1 MPTATAQQADSGDRA
16 VLVALYNATGGANW
30 TNNTNWLSDA
40 PISEWPVV
48 AADSDGDVI
57 DLSSVEND
65 SNGPIPAEL
74 GNLANLVNLDPGGSN
89 QFTGSIPDAS
99 QDVATKDL
107 SEINLPFS
115 SAVLTDPGRDDLDQP
130 IRPPMAPAYM
140 DWRWEGGQDGFREVT
155 TDFTIHND
163 VGDFS
168 DQHGFYLILMQNSIS
183 DVGFYFGLQ
192 TDANG
197 RGKGLTFSRWKTRDL
212 ANAKHDDTY
221 GWTESSGHEGDFI
234 GVRRSY
240 EWSAGDYRIRVD
252 PDGLARDGEWF
263 GLWITDLNT
272 GVTSWIGSLKF
283 PLSDGT
289 AVIEPRS
296 SATIELYG
304 VEPIR
309 PIDVPQWHVSVKRPL
324 GDGVPST
331 WGYTSY
337 PFDDSENALPN
348 SDVLYDSPEDA
359 AHLHVG
365 GTTERV
371 TPATARIDFEPMPA
385 SGTPPPGAHPDDFA
399 ALVALYNATDGAN
412 WTNNSNWLS
421 DRPLREWHGVR
432 TEGNGPVTGLYLN
445 DNQLSGEIPPELG
458 GLSNLEEL
466 VLYQNRLSG
475 EIPAKLGSLA
485 NLERLELQG
494 NQLSGEIP
502 AELGSLANLE
512 WLGLS
517 FNQLSGE
524 IPAELGSLS
533 NLEVLELH
541 RNRLSGPVPTW
552 LGSLANLRGLDLQ
565 GNQLSGEI
573 PAELG
578 SLSSL
583 EWLAL
588 SSNRLSGEIP
598 PELGSLSNLESL
610 YLSGN
615 QLSGEIPSELGS
627 LSNLR
632 QLWLHDN
639 SSLSGPLPGSFTG
652 LTSLTILW
660 LGGTQLCVPT
670 DAAFQAWLGG
680 IGNRRGVV
688 NCLELTD
695 RAVLVALYNA
705 TGGGSWNVNDNWLS
719 DAPLGKWHGVTVDE
733 YGRVVWLDLQGNQLS
748 GEIPPELG
756 NLAFLEYLNLGY
768 NNWGGGGNDLTG
780 EIPPE
785 LGDLSSL
792 EYLDLSGNQ
801 LTGEVPPEL
810 GNLSSLVRMS
820 LSRNQ
825 LSGEIPPELGN
836 LARLEWMSLSG
847 NQLSGEIPPE
857 LGNLAR
863 LGSLDLQGNQLS
875 GEIPPELGLGSLAFL
890 GWMSLSGNQLSGEIP
905 PELGNLT
912 RLGSLGLRYN
922 QLTGEIPPELGSLAF
937 LETLY
942 LSGNQLTGEIP
953 PELGNL
959 TRLGSLHLNETQ
971 LSGEI
976 PPELGSLTSLETL
989 YLNETQ
995 LSGEIPPEL
1004 GNLTS
1009 LETLWLYE
1017 NQLTGEIP
1025 PELGNLTSLGSLYL
1039 YENQLTGEIPPEL
1052 GNLTSLGSLYLYEN
1066 QLTGEIPPELGNLT
1080 NLRSLNLS
1088 YNQLTGEIPPE
1099 LGNLTNLGW
1108 LDLSYNQLTG
1118 EIPPELGNLTSLR
1131 WLNLS
1136 YNQLTGCIPDGLRK
1150 ATLVRPVP
1158 VLGFCP
1164 GAPKGLTAVAS
1175 GTGAAVNLSWTAPA
1189 FTGASHITGY
1199 RIQASP
1205 DGNDPWTD
1213 VPTSILGNVTA
1224 YTDDGADEDGP
1235 RFAAGEWLHYRVAA
1249 VNLVG
1254 TGPFSEPVPS
1264 VDPLI
1269 FRYDTNANGTIDRSE
1284 VIAAINDYLFGG
1296 EGETISRADVI
1307 RLITLYLFG

>member
-1 MPTATAQQADSGDRA
+1 MTGFVKATPLVLPLVLLLSISAGVSVPTAIAHADSGDRA
-16 VLVALYNATGGANW
+16 APVALYNATDGANW

-40 PISEWPVV
+40 PISEGPVV

-130 IRPPMAPAYM
+130 IRPPVAPAYM
-140 DWRWEGGQDGFREVT
+140 DWRWEGGQGGFREVT

-197 RGKGLTFSRWKTRDL
+197 RGKGLIFSRWKTRDL

-240 EWSAGDYRIRVD
+240 EWSAGDYRIRVA
-252 PDGLARDGEWF
+252 PDGLAPDGEWF

-432 TEGNGPVTGLYLN
+432 TEGNGPVTGLYLSS
-445 DNQLSGEIPPELG
+445 NQLSGAIPPELG
-458 GLSNLEEL
+458 GLSNLER
-466 VLYQNRLSG
+466 LY
-475 EIPAKLGSLA
+475 
-485 NLERLELQG
+485 
-494 NQLSGEIP
+494 
-502 AELGSLANLE
+502 
-512 WLGLS
+512 
-517 FNQLSGE
+517 
-524 IPAELGSLS
+524 
-533 NLEVLELH
+533 
-541 RNRLSGPVPTW
+541 
-552 LGSLANLRGLDLQ
+552 
-565 GNQLSGEI
+565 
-573 PAELG
+573 
-578 SLSSL
+578 
-583 EWLAL
+583 L
-588 SSNRLSGEIP
+588 SSNQLRGEIP
-598 PELGSLSNLESL
+598 PELGDL
-610 YLSGN
+610 
-615 QLSGEIPSELGS
+615 
-627 LSNLR
+627 
-632 QLWLHDN
+632 
-639 SSLSGPLPGSFTG
+639 SSL
-652 LTSLTILW
+652 
-660 LGGTQLCVPT
+660 
-670 DAAFQAWLGG
+670 
-680 IGNRRGVV
+680 
-688 NCLELTD
+688 
-695 RAVLVALYNA
+695 
-705 TGGGSWNVNDNWLS
+705 
-719 DAPLGKWHGVTVDE
+719 E
-733 YGRVVWLDLQGNQLS
+733 YLDLQGNQLS

-847 NQLSGEIPPE
+847 NQLTGEIPPE

-863 LGSLDLQGNQLS
+863 LGSLNLSYNQLS

-890 GWMSLSGNQLSGEIP
+890 GWMSLSGNQLTGEIP

-942 LSGNQLTGEIP
+942 LSGNQLSGEIP

-976 PPELGSLTSLETL
+976 PPELGNLASLETL
-989 YLNETQ
+989 YLYETQ

-1004 GNLTS
+1004 GNLTRLGS
-1009 LETLWLYE
+1009 LHLYE
-1017 NQLTGEIP
+1017 SQLSGEIP
-1025 PELGNLTSLGSLYL
+1025 PELGNLANLEILY
-1039 YENQLTGEIPPEL
+1039 
-1052 GNLTSLGSLYLYEN
+1052 
-1066 QLTGEIPPELGNLT
+1066 
-1080 NLRSLNLS
+1080 LS

-1099 LGNLTNLGW
+1099 LGNLTSLRTLYLNYNQLTGEIPPELGNLTSLRWLDLNENQLSGEIPPELGNLANLEI

-1131 WLNLS
+1131 LLNLRI
-1136 YNQLTGCIPDGLRK
+1136 NDLTGCIPDGLRN

-1249 VNLVG
+1249 VNAAG
-1254 TGPFSEPVPS
+1254 TGRPSNVAIATPDACRDPLGLLTAPVTKTGVWAADCASEARSGSYARYYSFTLDQAGQVEINLTSSADPYLALRQGEGRDGTIEDSNDNVGSRNFNSSINRMLAAGTYTVEATTYFAKQTGDFTLSVRPLQETEDLGPLTRS
-1264 VDPLI
+1264 VDRSNSAWTSNHESTQQMGSYA
-1269 FRYDTNANGTIDRSE
+1269 RYYTFTLYAATHV
-1284 VIAAINDYLFGG
+1284 VINLTSPEDPYLFLLDSRGAVVHKNDNVTTRNLNSRIDETLPAG
-1296 EGETISRADVI
+1296 TYTIEATTYFEGLTGSFHLSIG
-1307 RLITLYLFG
+1307 YFGAPQ

>member
-1 MPTATAQQADSGDRA
+1 MHRFVKATPLVLTVVLLVSISIGVSVPTATAQQADSGDRA

-252 PDGLARDGEWF
+252 PDGLAPDGEWF

-432 TEGNGPVTGLYLN
+432 TEGNGPVTGLYLSS
-445 DNQLSGEIPPELG
+445 NQLSG
-458 GLSNLEEL
+458 
-466 VLYQNRLSG
+466 
-475 EIPAKLGSLA
+475 A
-485 NLERLELQG
+485 
-494 NQLSGEIP
+494 
-502 AELGSLANLE
+502 
-512 WLGLS
+512 
-517 FNQLSGE
+517 
-524 IPAELGSLS
+524 
-533 NLEVLELH
+533 
-541 RNRLSGPVPTW
+541 
-552 LGSLANLRGLDLQ
+552 
-565 GNQLSGEI
+565 
-573 PAELG
+573 
-578 SLSSL
+578 
-583 EWLAL
+583 
-588 SSNRLSGEIP
+588 
-598 PELGSLSNLESL
+598 
-610 YLSGN
+610 
-615 QLSGEIPSELGS
+615 
-627 LSNLR
+627 
-632 QLWLHDN
+632 
-639 SSLSGPLPGSFTG
+639 
-652 LTSLTILW
+652 
-660 LGGTQLCVPT
+660 
-670 DAAFQAWLGG
+670 
-680 IGNRRGVV
+680 
-688 NCLELTD
+688 
-695 RAVLVALYNA
+695 
-705 TGGGSWNVNDNWLS
+705 
-719 DAPLGKWHGVTVDE
+719 
-733 YGRVVWLDLQGNQLS
+733 
-748 GEIPPELG
+748 
-756 NLAFLEYLNLGY
+756 
-768 NNWGGGGNDLTG
+768 
-780 EIPPE
+780 
-785 LGDLSSL
+785 
-792 EYLDLSGNQ
+792 
-801 LTGEVPPEL
+801 
-810 GNLSSLVRMS
+810 
-820 LSRNQ
+820 
-825 LSGEIPPELGN
+825 
-836 LARLEWMSLSG
+836 
-847 NQLSGEIPPE
+847 
-857 LGNLAR
+857 
-863 LGSLDLQGNQLS
+863 
-875 GEIPPELGLGSLAFL
+875 
-890 GWMSLSGNQLSGEIP
+890 
-905 PELGNLT
+905 
-912 RLGSLGLRYN
+912 
-922 QLTGEIPPELGSLAF
+922 
-937 LETLY
+937 
-942 LSGNQLTGEIP
+942 
-953 PELGNL
+953 
-959 TRLGSLHLNETQ
+959 
-971 LSGEI
+971 
-976 PPELGSLTSLETL
+976 
-989 YLNETQ
+989 
-995 LSGEIPPEL
+995 
-1004 GNLTS
+1004 
-1009 LETLWLYE
+1009 
-1017 NQLTGEIP
+1017 
-1025 PELGNLTSLGSLYL
+1025 
-1039 YENQLTGEIPPEL
+1039 
-1052 GNLTSLGSLYLYEN
+1052 
-1066 QLTGEIPPELGNLT
+1066 
-1080 NLRSLNLS
+1080 
-1088 YNQLTGEIPPE
+1088 IPPE

-1136 YNQLTGCIPDGLRK
+1136 YNQLTGCIPDGLRN

-1213 VPTSILGNVTA
+1213 VHTSILGNVTA
-1224 YTDDGADEDGP
+1224 YTDDGGDEDGP

-1249 VNLVG
+1249 VNAAG
-1254 TGPFSEPVPS
+1254 TGRPSNVAIATPDACRDPLGLLTAPVTKTGVWAGDCASEARSGSYARYYSFTLAEAGQVEINLTSSADPYLVLRQGEGRDGTIEDSNDNVGSRNFNSSINRKLEPGAYTVEATTYFAGQAGGFTLSVRPLQETEDLGDLTRS
-1264 VDPLI
+1264 VDRSNSAWTSNHESTQQMGSYA
-1269 FRYDTNANGTIDRSE
+1269 RYYTFTLYAATHM
-1284 VIAAINDYLFGG
+1284 VINLTSPEDPYLFLLDSRGAVVH
-1296 EGETISRADVI
+1296 ENDNVTTRNLNSRIDETLPAGTYTIEATTYFPGRTGAFHLSI
-1307 RLITLYLFG
+1307 GYFGATRG